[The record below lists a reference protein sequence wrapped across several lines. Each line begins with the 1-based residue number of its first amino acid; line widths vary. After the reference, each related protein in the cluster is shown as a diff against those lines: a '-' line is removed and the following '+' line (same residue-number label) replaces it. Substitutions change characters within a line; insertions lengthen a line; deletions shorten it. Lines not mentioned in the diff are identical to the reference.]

1 MFNEVNSL
9 TGSLVQTLF
18 EGQKAMTDQAMKQV
32 SVNMQA
38 QMDLQQQQTALQ
50 TVAMMTGIGTQ
61 VDTTV

>member
-9 TGSLVQTLF
+9 TGNLVQTLF
-18 EGQKAMTDQAMKQV
+18 EGQKAMTDQAMKQI

-38 QMDLQQQQTALQ
+38 QVDLQQQQTALQ

-61 VDTTV
+61 LDTTV